1 VQDREARADESRN
14 RLVEGDQLGRREIA
28 GPQAIPVEQDWP
40 DIPGADPLAF
50 HRQKRELF
58 NGVQRA
64 KVRAEFEAIDNPRL
78 RSQMNVLRTKIA
90 VAFYHLAAIE
100 PLQQ

>member
-1 VQDREARADESRN
+1 MQDREARADESRD
-14 RLVEGDQLGRREIA
+14 RLVEGNQPGRREIA
-28 GPQAIPVEQDWP
+28 GPQAIPAEQDWP

-64 KVRAEFEAIDNPRL
+64 TVSAEFEAIDNPRL
-78 RSQMNVLRTKIA
+78 RSQIDMLGTKIA
-90 VAFYHLAAIE
+90 VAFHQLSAIE
-100 PLQQ
+100 PPQ